1 MAEYIAGRNSVSEVL
16 KSGRSINKV
25 YIARGNLEGS
35 IREIIGAVKDR
46 KIPMQEVERSYLDKL
61 TGERHQGVVAE
72 VAPYEY
78 VEIEDILD
86 RARDMGEEPLV
97 LILAE
102 LEDPHNFGAILRTAE
117 AVGVHGVIIPKR
129 RGVQLNATVAKVSSG
144 AAEYVPVARVANL
157 GQAVGKL
164 KDLGLWITGADMHGE
179 NTLWEANLTGSLAII
194 IGGEGR
200 GIPKLLKEK
209 CDFLTHIP
217 MRGKISS
224 LNASAAASVFLFE
237 VLRQRSKQ
245 RNE

>member
-1 MAEYIAGRNSVSEVL
+1 MAELVAGRNSVSEAL

-25 YIARGNLEGS
+25 YIARGNMEGS
-35 IREIIGAVKDR
+35 IREIIGIVKER
-46 KIPMQEVERSYLDKL
+46 KIPLQEVERNYLDRL
-61 TGERHQGVVAE
+61 TAERHQGIVAE

-78 VEIEDILD
+78 MEVEDIVES
-86 RARDMGEEPLV
+86 AQGKGEDPLI

-157 GQAVGKL
+157 VQTVEKL
-164 KDLGLWITGADMHGE
+164 KEFGLWVTGADMHGE
-179 NTLWEANLTGSLAII
+179 NTLWEAQLTGPLALI

-209 CDFLTHIP
+209 CDFLTYIP
-217 MRGKISS
+217 MKGKISS
-224 LNASAAASVFLFE
+224 LNASAAASVMLFE
-237 VLRQRSKQ
+237 VLRQRS
-245 RNE
+245 

>member
-1 MAEYIAGRNSVSEVL
+1 MAELIAGRNSVSEAL

-25 YIARGNLEGS
+25 YVARGNTEGS
-35 IREIIGAVKDR
+35 IREIIGVVKDR
-46 KIPMQEVERSYLDKL
+46 KIPLQEVERSFLDKL
-61 TGERHQGVVAE
+61 TGERHQGIVAE
-72 VAPYEY
+72 AAPYEY
-78 VEIEDILD
+78 VEIEDILAK
-86 RARDMGEEPLV
+86 ARDLGEEPLV

-117 AVGVHGVIIPKR
+117 AAGVHGVIIPKR

-157 GQAVGKL
+157 GQAVEKL
-164 KDLGLWITGADMHGE
+164 KDSGLWITGADMHGE
-179 NTLWEANLTGSLAII
+179 NTLWKADLAGPLALV

-209 CDFLTHIP
+209 CDFLTSIP
-217 MRGKISS
+217 MKGKISS

-237 VLRQRSKQ
+237 VLRQRSDASS
-245 RNE
+245 